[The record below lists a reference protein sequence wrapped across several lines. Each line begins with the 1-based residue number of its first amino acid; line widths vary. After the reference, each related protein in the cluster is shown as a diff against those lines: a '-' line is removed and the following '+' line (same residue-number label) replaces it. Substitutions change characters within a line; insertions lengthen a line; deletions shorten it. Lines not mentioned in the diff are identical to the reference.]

1 MTWNTYITSIFAS
14 CASEWLVKIWDENSR
29 YVLKYVKT
37 VVLSNDIIADLSLI
51 KPLILMIFLFFLF
64 QEYLFSFLILNHKL
78 EILHGHRTQVPSLLV
93 LQLMGRHIF
102 LIFTWTSILQSVVN
116 KLCLEGH
123 MGSWIISRLALVLRY
138 WLLAIISKCKAIQ
151 DILLRVYYLWFLF
164 SNFNLNIFNDFEH

>member
-1 MTWNTYITSIFAS
+1 MEYIHYFHLCELRIWMVSQNLGWELKVRVKVCKNCCTFKWYHSWSFNT
-14 CASEWLVKIWDENSR
+14 
-29 YVLKYVKT
+29 
-37 VVLSNDIIADLSLI
+37 SNQTLNPYD
-51 KPLILMIFLFFLF
+51 FLFFLF

-138 WLLAIISKCKAIQ
+138 WLLAIISKCKAFQ
-151 DILLRVYYLWFLF
+151 DILLRVFLF